1 MSRLDELI
9 QEYCPNGVEFKTVG
23 DVATITRGHVM
34 SKDYIKENQGIY
46 PVYSSQTENN
56 GELGYISTYDFDGEY
71 LTWTTDGANAG
82 FVFYRNGK
90 FSITNVCGLIN
101 VTTPEMITRFLYF
114 VLSAEAKKYVSS
126 GMGNPKLMSNVMG
139 RIKIPVPP
147 LPVQSEIVRILDN
160 FTELTAELTTELT
173 TELTA
178 RKKQYEYYRDN
189 LLTFDTTIKKVRLGD
204 ICSVIT
210 KGTTPKSYAK
220 TGISFVKTEAFD
232 GARIVPEKLSYVDE
246 ETHTTFLRRSIL
258 EENDILVTIAGAT
271 IGKCA
276 MVPKEILPANT
287 NQALAIIRL
296 AKGNS
301 PKYVM
306 YLLQSDLMKQ
316 YMQKNIKGSA
326 QPNLN
331 LKQLNDFIIPLPPLS
346 VQERLVHVLDNFDAI
361 CTDLSIGL
369 PAEIEAREKQY
380 EFYRDALLTYAATGE
395 IIAKQAS
402 KV

>member
-1 MSRLDELI
+1 MSRLEELI
-9 QEYCPNGVEFKTVG
+9 QEYCPDGVEYVRIGSIVKYEQPGKYIVHST
-23 DVATITRGHVM
+23 
-34 SKDYIKENQGIY
+34 DYSDSFST
-46 PVYSSQTENN
+46 PVLTAGQSFI
-56 GELGYISTYDFDGEY
+56 LGYTAEEDGHYIASEENPVIIFDDFTGAFKWVDFEFKVKSSAMKILTANKTKTTIRYVYHLMGKLNFTSTEHKR
-71 LTWTTDGANAG
+71 LWIAT
-82 FVFYRNGK
+82 
-90 FSITNVCGLIN
+90 FS
-101 VTTPEMITRFLYF
+101 EFL
-114 VLSAEAKKYVSS
+114 VPL
-126 GMGNPKLMSNVMG
+126 
-139 RIKIPVPP
+139 PP
-147 LPVQSEIVRILDN
+147 LPVQEEIVRILDN
-160 FTELTAELTTELT
+160 FTELTAELQKMLDAELQ
-173 TELTA
+173 A
-178 RKKQYEYYRDN
+178 RKKQYEYYRDD
-189 LLTFDTTIKKVRLGD
+189 LLIFDSAIKKVRLGD

-210 KGTTPKSYAK
+210 KGTTPKSYTK
-220 TGISFVKTEAFD
+220 TGIAFVKTEAFD
-232 GARIVPEKLSYVDE
+232 GTRIVPERLSYVDE

-346 VQERLVHVLDNFDAI
+346 VQERLVHILDNFEAI
-361 CTDLSIGL
+361 CSDLNIGL
-369 PAEIEAREKQY
+369 PAEIQARQKQY
-380 EFYRDALLTYAATGE
+380 EYYRDKLLTFPPL
-395 IIAKQAS
+395 S
-402 KV
+402 

>member
-1 MSRLDELI
+1 MSRLEELI
-9 QEYCPNGVEFKTVG
+9 QEYCPDGVEYVRIGSIVKYEQPGKYIVHST
-23 DVATITRGHVM
+23 
-34 SKDYIKENQGIY
+34 DYSDSFST
-46 PVYSSQTENN
+46 PVLTAGQSFI
-56 GELGYISTYDFDGEY
+56 LGYTAEEDGHYIASEENPVIIFDDFTGAFKWVDFEFKVKSSAMKILTANKTKTTIRYVYHLMGKLNFTSTEHKR
-71 LTWTTDGANAG
+71 LWIAT
-82 FVFYRNGK
+82 
-90 FSITNVCGLIN
+90 FS
-101 VTTPEMITRFLYF
+101 EFL
-114 VLSAEAKKYVSS
+114 VPL
-126 GMGNPKLMSNVMG
+126 
-139 RIKIPVPP
+139 PP
-147 LPVQSEIVRILDN
+147 LPVQEEIVRILDS
-160 FTELTAELTTELT
+160 FTQLTTELQEKLDA
-173 TELTA
+173 ELQA
-178 RKKQYEYYRDN
+178 RKKQYEYYRDD
-189 LLTFDTTIKKVRLGD
+189 LLIFDSAIKKVRLGD

-210 KGTTPKSYAK
+210 KGTTPKSYTK
-220 TGISFVKTEAFD
+220 TGIAFVKTEAFD
-232 GARIVPEKLSYVDE
+232 GTRIVPERLSYVDE

-346 VQERLVHVLDNFDAI
+346 VQERLVHILDNFEAI
-361 CTDLSIGL
+361 CSDLNIGL
-369 PAEIEAREKQY
+369 PAEIQARQKQY
-380 EFYRDALLTYAATGE
+380 EYYRDKLLTFPPLP
-395 IIAKQAS
+395 
-402 KV
+402 